1 MKLIQSRLRWATLSN
16 TRRRWFCETI
26 RFSRGNNCEVNADDS
41 VSSPCLDNHT
51 CCARWCPAVL
61 AYALH
66 VCMWGAPSCVFS
78 RIKGTVHVSAYSS
91 HVCMTCR
98 GDIQRLH
105 VLVFYSFKVF
115 TCCKWFDTRFC
126 NMRCKIII
134 LVISPSSSFYMLITT
149 IYWSVKL
156 SLWAEMPFN
165 RITVCGLHYT
175 WTLHNIRSHFFQPPV
190 WPNLTTPPAQVVSVL
205 SELTWRLRRS
215 GEYGSVSGSP
225 WFCPWGWAGNEVGHT
240 VSETINCFLIKSV
253 LQAFSVQGSD
263 LRGGDGGCIWSLSW
277 CLTPLKAKKNLEKLC
292 PLLTER
298 QNCTCIM
305 ITFKG

>member
-1 MKLIQSRLRWATLSN
+1 MIRNSVFDICNIWKYN
-16 TRRRWFCETI
+16 T
-26 RFSRGNNCEVNADDS
+26 
-41 VSSPCLDNHT
+41 
-51 CCARWCPAVL
+51 
-61 AYALH
+61 
-66 VCMWGAPSCVFS
+66 
-78 RIKGTVHVSAYSS
+78 
-91 HVCMTCR
+91 
-98 GDIQRLH
+98 
-105 VLVFYSFKVF
+105 
-115 TCCKWFDTRFC
+115 
-126 NMRCKIII
+126 RCKIII

-277 CLTPLKAKKNLEKLC
+277 CLTPLKAKKTWRNSALYWLKGRTAPALWSLLKVKLNYRWTFC
-292 PLLTER
+292 SSLV
-298 QNCTCIM
+298 
-305 ITFKG
+305 ITKSEI